1 MSDFVLEVLSAL
13 FAFVAAGLWLSS
25 AVARLP
31 SQHRNTGPVTGS
43 DPIIKDDDLDG
54 LTNRLRR
61 QSHLN
66 ALAAFAAAISAALQG
81 LALLL
86 APG

>member
-1 MSDFVLEVLSAL
+1 MSDFALQVLSAL

-31 SQHRNTGPVTGS
+31 SQHRNIGPVTGS
-43 DPIIKDDDLDG
+43 DPTIQDDLDG

-61 QSHLN
+61 QSRLN
-66 ALAAFAAAISAALQG
+66 ALAAVAAAISAAFQG
-81 LALLL
+81 LGLLL